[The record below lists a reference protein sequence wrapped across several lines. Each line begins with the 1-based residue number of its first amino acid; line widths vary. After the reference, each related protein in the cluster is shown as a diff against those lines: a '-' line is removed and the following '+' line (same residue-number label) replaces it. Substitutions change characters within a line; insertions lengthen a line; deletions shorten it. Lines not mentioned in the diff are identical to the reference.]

1 MVIIL
6 GCLLHPRRKYP
17 FFFFFFGSILS
28 KLAPRHCHPII
39 QSGWQLLGGISYN
52 RIIRSHG
59 HTSIAYPSGCK
70 MNFLVF
76 CVTMQDS
83 VLVAE
88 TFWKP
93 LNNDIGKANQNLWR
107 AHSSQEEALTL
118 AEWEEC
124 SVTSLPPISWLVST
138 LLETQHCS
146 CCWSVGPS
154 AVAVARPALVSKS
167 MDYLFFFF
175 NCCSLISFEGCLY

>member
-1 MVIIL
+1 MVSTAIL
-6 GCLLHPRRKYP
+6 SHPFPSPFTLDPWILPIGDTALHNGHYFRVPTASSKEVSF

-93 LNNDIGKANQNLWR
+93 LNNDIGKANQNL
-107 AHSSQEEALTL
+107 
-118 AEWEEC
+118 
-124 SVTSLPPISWLVST
+124 
-138 LLETQHCS
+138 
-146 CCWSVGPS
+146 
-154 AVAVARPALVSKS
+154 
-167 MDYLFFFF
+167 
-175 NCCSLISFEGCLY
+175 